1 MAAVSICSDFGA
13 QEKNIQILEL
23 KEKSLNKVQ
32 VSLRFEKLSEYTKF
46 KCKFKMAVRVTDLI

>member
-23 KEKSLNKVQ
+23 KEKSL
-32 VSLRFEKLSEYTKF
+32 VSLRFEKLGEYTKF
-46 KCKFKMAVRVTDLI
+46 TCKFKMAVRVTDWGWWLH

>member
-23 KEKSLNKVQ
+23 KEKRQ